1 MRGYLHDELCRGRD
15 IGARVDLL
23 QHLVD
28 ERRPVQLCDAGRE
41 VSGVEGVSPK
51 GGWIARRRVA

>member
-1 MRGYLHDELCRGRD
+1 MRGYLHDQLCRRRD

-28 ERRPVQLCDAGRE
+28 ERRPVQLCDEGGE
-41 VSGVEGVSPK
+41 VSGVEGLSPK
-51 GGWIARRRVA
+51 GGWIPRCRVF